1 MHIFES
7 NIFIAVSTPFQVPNQ
22 YILDSLNERIKHFTD
37 FYAFITHLK
46 CIYEILFAIPSKRL
60 DALPRS
66 EILQKGEKDCE
77 HEQNVREEQNLLNLQ
92 DNLVDL
98 VNRKVRILGLFWKNH
113 LIKVKII
120 KIPNSVL
127 GLVKKR

>member
-1 MHIFES
+1 MI
-7 NIFIAVSTPFQVPNQ
+7 
-22 YILDSLNERIKHFTD
+22 
-37 FYAFITHLK
+37 
-46 CIYEILFAIPSKRL
+46 FAIPSKRL

-77 HEQNVREEQNLLNLQ
+77 HEQNVRDELNLLNLR

-98 VNRKVRILGLFWKNH
+98 ANQKVKILELFWKNH
-113 LIKVKII
+113 LIKEEIKII
-120 KIPNSVL
+120 KMKNPNSVL

>member
-1 MHIFES
+1 MI
-7 NIFIAVSTPFQVPNQ
+7 
-22 YILDSLNERIKHFTD
+22 
-37 FYAFITHLK
+37 
-46 CIYEILFAIPSKRL
+46 FAIPSKRL

-77 HEQNVREEQNLLNLQ
+77 HEQNVRDELNLLNLR

-98 VNRKVRILGLFWKNH
+98 VNRKVKILELFWKNR
-113 LIKVKII
+113 LIKEEIKII
-120 KIPNSVL
+120 KMKNPNSVL

>member
-1 MHIFES
+1 MI
-7 NIFIAVSTPFQVPNQ
+7 
-22 YILDSLNERIKHFTD
+22 
-37 FYAFITHLK
+37 
-46 CIYEILFAIPSKRL
+46 FAIPSKRL

-77 HEQNVREEQNLLNLQ
+77 HEQNVRDELNLLNHR

-98 VNRKVRILGLFWKNH
+98 VNQKVKIPELFWKNH
-113 LIKVKII
+113 LIKEEIKII
-120 KIPNSVL
+120 KMKNPNSVL

>member
-1 MHIFES
+1 MI
-7 NIFIAVSTPFQVPNQ
+7 
-22 YILDSLNERIKHFTD
+22 
-37 FYAFITHLK
+37 
-46 CIYEILFAIPSKRL
+46 FAIPSKRL

-77 HEQNVREEQNLLNLQ
+77 HEQNVRDELNLLNHR

-98 VNRKVRILGLFWKNH
+98 VNQKVKILELFWKNH
-113 LIKVKII
+113 LIKEEIKII
-120 KIPNSVL
+120 KMKNPNSVL

>member
-1 MHIFES
+1 MI
-7 NIFIAVSTPFQVPNQ
+7 
-22 YILDSLNERIKHFTD
+22 
-37 FYAFITHLK
+37 
-46 CIYEILFAIPSKRL
+46 FAIPSKRL

-77 HEQNVREEQNLLNLQ
+77 HEQNVRDELNLLNHQ

-98 VNRKVRILGLFWKNH
+98 VNRKVKILELFWKNH
-113 LIKVKII
+113 LIKEEIKII
-120 KIPNSVL
+120 KMKNPNSVL

>member
-1 MHIFES
+1 MI
-7 NIFIAVSTPFQVPNQ
+7 
-22 YILDSLNERIKHFTD
+22 
-37 FYAFITHLK
+37 
-46 CIYEILFAIPSKRL
+46 FAIPSKRL

-77 HEQNVREEQNLLNLQ
+77 HEQNVRDELNLLNHR

-98 VNRKVRILGLFWKNH
+98 VNQKVKILELFWKNR
-113 LIKVKII
+113 LIKEEIKII
-120 KIPNSVL
+120 KMKNPNSVL